1 MVCSIYS
8 ANYARQGVTLK
19 FKLEAASLGSRGH
32 FSQSVPEGEDIQAV
46 GDSILVN
53 LMSRNFPTCTQDST

>member
-8 ANYARQGVTLK
+8 AKYARQGVTLK
-19 FKLEAASLGSRGH
+19 FKLEAASLGSRRH
-32 FSQSVPEGEDIQAV
+32 FSQSVPGGEDIQAV